1 MIMIQVEERKLPQH
15 NSAIDKPFSAK
26 KLYLHLSQHTG
37 KPSRLIVKPQD
48 KVKEGDLIAQSDG
61 LISASLCSPASGTI
75 KGVVSFNHPVLRK
88 SMAVVLEADGLEKA
102 YPIDKT
108 AVSLS
113 NDVILDKIRN
123 AGIVGMGGA
132 AFPAYVK
139 LKPPK
144 PIDTLI
150 VNGCECEPYL
160 SCDYRLMVE
169 KGDGVFKGVELVS
182 KVISPKR
189 VLFAIEENKPEAIK
203 KFNRIISAKKYSLP
217 SPRVVILPSRYPQG
231 GEKQLIYVLTKRK
244 VPLGGLPFDVGC
256 LVHNVGTLYA
266 IYEAVYCN
274 KPLIERVVTFAGGAL
289 KEPKNILIKL
299 GTTIKE
305 LFDSGVLEFKT
316 EPAKIV
322 YGGPMMGIALRSLD
336 YPVMKGTSGILFL
349 TKDEI
354 DTRKEDVCIRCA
366 RCVDS
371 CPMELLPLEFVKKVK
386 NEEYSS
392 LNELYIKDCIECG
405 ACSFSCPAKIP
416 IVHYIKIGKKYAV
429 NS

>member
-1 MIMIQVEERKLPQH
+1 MIQAEGRKLPQH
-15 NSAIDKPFSAK
+15 NSPIEKFLEAK

-37 KPSRLIVKPQD
+37 KPSRLLLKPQD
-48 KVKEGDLIAQSDG
+48 KIEEGDLIASGGG
-61 LISASLCSPASGTI
+61 LISASLSSPASGTI
-75 KGVVSFNHPVLRK
+75 KEITKFNHPVLRK
-88 SMAVVLEADGLEKA
+88 SEAVVLEADGLGKSYSVGEDVSVL
-102 YPIDKT
+102 DKS
-108 AVSLS
+108 A
-113 NDVILDKIRN
+113 ILDKIGN

-132 AFPAYVK
+132 AFPTHVK

-150 VNGCECEPYL
+150 INGCECEPYL
-160 SCDYRLMVE
+160 ACDYRLMME
-169 KGDGVFKGVELVS
+169 KNDEIFKGVELVS
-182 KVISPKR
+182 KIISPKR
-189 VLFAIEENKPEAIK
+189 VIFAIEENKSEAIK
-203 KFNRIISAKKYSLP
+203 KFNSIISTKKYPLP
-217 SPRVVILPSRYPQG
+217 SAHVAILPSRYPQG

-266 IYEAVYCN
+266 IYEAVYYN

-289 KEPKNILIKL
+289 KKPKNILVKL
-299 GTTIKE
+299 GTTVKE
-305 LFDSGVLEFKT
+305 LFDTGALEFKT
-316 EPAKIV
+316 EPEKII
-322 YGGPMMGIALRSLD
+322 YGGPMMGIALNGLD

-349 TKDEI
+349 TKEEI
-354 DTRKEDVCIRCA
+354 DTRDEDVCIRCA

-371 CPMELLPLEFVKKVK
+371 CPMELLPLEFVKRVK
-386 NEEYSS
+386 NQEYSS

>member
-1 MIMIQVEERKLPQH
+1 MIKVEERKIPQH
-15 NSAIDKPFSAK
+15 NSPIEKFLGAK
-26 KLYLHLSQHTG
+26 ELYLHLSQHTG
-37 KPSRLIVKPQD
+37 KPSRLLRRPKDRI
-48 KVKEGDLIAQSDG
+48 EEADLIAEGDG
-61 LISASLCSPASGTI
+61 LISASLSSPASGTI
-75 KGVVSFNHPVLRK
+75 EKLVSFNHPVLKR
-88 SMAVVLEADGLEKA
+88 STAVVVKTDGQSKSYSISKDADSL
-102 YPIDKT
+102 DKD
-108 AVSLS
+108 AV
-113 NDVILDKIRN
+113 LDKIRR

-160 SCDYRLMVE
+160 ACDYRLMLE
-169 KGDGVFKGVELVS
+169 RSSGIFKGVELVS
-182 KVISPKR
+182 KIISPKR
-189 VLFAIEENKPEAIK
+189 VIFAIEENKSEAVK
-203 KFNRIISAKKYSLP
+203 KFNSIISSKSYSLP
-217 SPRVVILPSRYPQG
+217 AARVAVLPSRYPQG

-266 IYEAVYCN
+266 IYEAVYYN

-289 KEPKNILIKL
+289 KKPKNILVKI
-299 GTTIKE
+299 GTTIRE
-305 LFDSGVLEFKT
+305 LFDSGILEFKT

-322 YGGPMMGIALRSLD
+322 YGGPMMGIALGGLD
-336 YPVMKGTSGILFL
+336 YSIMKGTSGILFL

-354 DTRKEDVCIRCA
+354 DTREESACIRCA

-371 CPMELLPLEFVKKVK
+371 CPMGLLPLEFVKRVK
-386 NEEYSS
+386 NGKFSS

>member
-1 MIMIQVEERKLPQH
+1 MIQVEERKIPQH
-15 NSAIDKPFSAK
+15 NLPIEKFFGAK
-26 KLYLHLSQHTG
+26 RLYLHLSQHVG
-37 KPSRLIVKPQD
+37 KPSRLLLKPKD
-48 KVKEGDLIAQSDG
+48 KIEEGGLIASSDG
-61 LISASLCSPASGTI
+61 LISAFLSSPAAGTI
-75 KGVVSFNHPVLRK
+75 KEIIRFNHPVLRK
-88 SMAVVLEADGLEKA
+88 STAVVLETDGSEKSYSVSEDIA
-102 YPIDKT
+102 VLDKNT
-108 AVSLS
+108 
-113 NDVILDKIRN
+113 ILDKVRN

-132 AFPAYVK
+132 AFPTYVK

-150 VNGCECEPYL
+150 INGCECEPYL

-169 KGDGVFKGVELVS
+169 KSDEIFKGVGLVS
-182 KVISPKR
+182 KIISPKR
-189 VLFAIEENKPEAIK
+189 IIFAIEDNKPEAIK
-203 KFNRIISAKKYSLP
+203 KFNRIISTKKYFLP
-217 SPRVVILPSRYPQG
+217 SAQVTILPSRYPQG

-266 IYEAVYCN
+266 VYEAVYYN

-289 KEPKNILIKL
+289 KEPKNILVKL
-299 GTTIKE
+299 GTTIEE
-305 LFDSGVLEFKT
+305 LFNSGILEFKT
-316 EPAKIV
+316 DPIKIV
-322 YGGPMMGIALRSLD
+322 YGGPMMGIALDGLG

-349 TKDEI
+349 TKEEI
-354 DTRKEDVCIRCA
+354 DTRKENVCIRCA

-371 CPMELLPLEFVKKVK
+371 CPMELLPLEFVKRVK